1 MTQASDKP
9 RIQWQREAFGNRVRE
24 YRLSAGLSQE
34 QLGEAAGI
42 HRTYVSSLERG
53 QRNVSLDNIIALARA
68 LKVDAAQLLE
78 DIDGLQR
85 RR

>member
-1 MTQASDKP
+1 MTHASDKL
-9 RIQWQREAFGNRVRE
+9 RIQRQREAFGRRVRE

-34 QLGEAAGI
+34 ALAEAAGI

-68 LKVDAAQLLE
+68 LGIDAAQLFE
-78 DIDGLQR
+78 GI
-85 RR
+85 

>member
-9 RIQWQREAFGNRVRE
+9 RIQRQREAFGHRVRE
-24 YRLSAGLSQE
+24 HRLSAGLSQE
-34 QLGEAAGI
+34 ELAEAAGI

-68 LKVDAAQLLE
+68 LEIDAAQLLKG
-78 DIDGLQR
+78 I
-85 RR
+85 

>member
-9 RIQWQREAFGNRVRE
+9 RIQRHREAFGRRVRE
-24 YRLSAGLSQE
+24 YRLSVGLSQE
-34 QLGEAAGI
+34 ELAEAAGI

-68 LKVDAAQLLE
+68 LKVDAAHLLE
-78 DIDGLQR
+78 GI
-85 RR
+85 

>member
-1 MTQASDKP
+1 MTQASDKL
-9 RIQWQREAFGNRVRE
+9 RIQRREAFGHRVRE
-24 YRLSAGLSQE
+24 HRLSAGLSQE
-34 QLGEAAGI
+34 ELAEAAGI

-78 DIDGLQR
+78 GI
-85 RR
+85 